1 MVIAAGTGSSRA
13 IAGVAR
19 QIDKLQYRAVRTMKI
34 GAWAVEY
41 AALPVLLE
49 GDLDAM
55 SAQMLKCSRVL
66 VVCNREGMMHTA
78 MVVGHGVDRRV
89 TLDQDEAGS
98 SRVEEHHLLVR
109 RGGQMPTADDLRV
122 KPRTLRDISD
132 GDAEMGATL
141 DRNRVCLLS
150 PLELCS

>member
-19 QIDKLQYRAVRTMKI
+19 QIDKLQYRAVRIMKI

-89 TLDQDEAGS
+89 TRYQELA
-98 SRVEEHHLLVR
+98 RVR
-109 RGGQMPTADDLRV
+109 PMRGKRWSLGGGEKRPPPTG
-122 KPRTLRDISD
+122 P
-132 GDAEMGATL
+132 
-141 DRNRVCLLS
+141 
-150 PLELCS
+150 P